1 MKNVVFKNNQY
12 KLDAETCL
20 VETVKMKNQFSMKF
34 KPVKSIDDVIFELP
48 LDTMTS
54 IRGEVTNIEVK
65 KKKKK
70 KKKNST
76 IHFYTI
82 TDNSGSVVLFFYKK
96 LDLQAKLSFDIKNVK
111 VTHYSQVRQVEWSL
125 SSTIIQTDKFKLK
138 TVASYDIQKIT
149 VNTLTLINE
158 QKCCICKHL
167 SAEIIDAD
175 NIYTCPSCEN
185 MLCETIA
192 KKGCKQFCKN

>member
-65 KKKKK
+65 K
-70 KKKNST
+70 NQIQLSIST
-76 IHFYTI
+76 QLLIIAAQLFYSPTR
-82 TDNSGSVVLFFYKK
+82 S
-96 LDLQAKLSFDIKNVK
+96 
-111 VTHYSQVRQVEWSL
+111 
-125 SSTIIQTDKFKLK
+125 
-138 TVASYDIQKIT
+138 
-149 VNTLTLINE
+149 
-158 QKCCICKHL
+158 
-167 SAEIIDAD
+167 
-175 NIYTCPSCEN
+175 
-185 MLCETIA
+185 
-192 KKGCKQFCKN
+192 

>member
-65 KKKKK
+65 KKKKIQLSI
-70 KKKNST
+70 ST
-76 IHFYTI
+76 QLLIIVAQLFY
-82 TDNSGSVVLFFYKK
+82 
-96 LDLQAKLSFDIKNVK
+96 
-111 VTHYSQVRQVEWSL
+111 
-125 SSTIIQTDKFKLK
+125 SSTR
-138 TVASYDIQKIT
+138 S
-149 VNTLTLINE
+149 
-158 QKCCICKHL
+158 
-167 SAEIIDAD
+167 
-175 NIYTCPSCEN
+175 
-185 MLCETIA
+185 
-192 KKGCKQFCKN
+192 

>member
-1 MKNVVFKNNQY
+1 M
-12 KLDAETCL
+12 
-20 VETVKMKNQFSMKF
+20 ETVELKNPFSLKF
-34 KPVKSIDDVIFELP
+34 EPVKSIDNVIFELP

-54 IRGEVTNIEVK
+54 IRGEVTNIEV
-65 KKKKK
+65 KK

-125 SSTIIQTDKFKLK
+125 SSDSPTR
-138 TVASYDIQKIT
+138 S
-149 VNTLTLINE
+149 
-158 QKCCICKHL
+158 
-167 SAEIIDAD
+167 
-175 NIYTCPSCEN
+175 
-185 MLCETIA
+185 
-192 KKGCKQFCKN
+192 